1 FALVLVLSTAL
12 VILVASESRRS
23 PYVLLSLRP
32 AQFLGDISYSVYLWH
47 WPMIVL
53 VPYLSEQIGFSANLG
68 RLDKA
73 LIIVASL
80 AVAWISTEFVENRFR
95 RQALRGKEWKTFGF
109 PAGGMIVVGM
119 LGLSRLWVGTRIV
132 EEDEEEVPD

>member
-80 AVAWISTEFVENRFR
+80 AVAWISTRSEER
-95 RQALRGKEWKTFGF
+95 R
-109 PAGGMIVVGM
+109 GGSECG
-119 LGLSRLWVGTRIV
+119 
-132 EEDEEEVPD
+132 